1 MRIRQP
7 IRSAAVIAGAALT
20 VLGASGC
27 SGNLSD
33 AIVAGSSA
41 TTSTSSAPVAS
52 SPVASASASSASA
65 AGAVG
70 LTPPAPAGTTS
81 FSWTTSATI
90 KGDSTGSDY
99 SGCPDGWYVR
109 PAQPDSW
116 GETTP
121 NPSYTAWTSSS
132 SLAETI
138 GVGAELTN
146 QYASSGLYQQMN
158 DEFTNW
164 SPDEHHDV
172 MTIWCDKIPD
182 WFDVNGDSAA
192 APAYPTSSAPP
203 STAHLQGC
211 YLCSSNSTI
220 QNVQSQQYLGE
231 DGNQNA
237 VMSDSPTNFQMQGD
251 ANGNSK
257 MYNNTMSYG
266 IWTTGALTLED
277 GLTTSGT
284 TVSFTHSPNSVPA
297 GGQFLMIN
305 MGAGGAIGA
314 QLILNTSVTR
324 GTTGVVGPG
333 GECLADAGGT
343 VTLVACDA
351 TDKSQY
357 WNFTM

>member
-1 MRIRQP
+1 MRISQP
-7 IRSAAVIAGAALT
+7 IRSAAVITVAALT
-20 VLGASGC
+20 VLGATGC
-27 SGNLSD
+27 SSNLSD

-41 TTSTSSAPVAS
+41 TATTSSAPVVS
-52 SPVASASASSASA
+52 SPVSSSPA
-65 AGAVG
+65 AGTVG

-81 FSWTTSATI
+81 FSWTTSANI
-90 KGDSTGSDY
+90 KGDSTGTDY

-121 NPSYTAWTSSS
+121 NPSYTAWTSNSN
-132 SLAETI
+132 LRETP

-158 DEFTNW
+158 DEFTNFA
-164 SPDEHHDV
+164 PDEHHDV

-182 WFDVNGDSAA
+182 WFDVNGDSVAEQA
-192 APAYPTSSAPP
+192 HPTASAPP
-203 STAHLQGC
+203 SAPRAQGC
-211 YLCSSNSTI
+211 YLCSSNTTI
-220 QNVQSQQYLGE
+220 QNVQTQQYLGE

-237 VMSDSPTNFQMQGD
+237 VMSDSPNDFQMQGD

-266 IWTTGALTLED
+266 IWTTGTLTLED
-277 GLTTSGT
+277 ALTSSGT
-284 TVSFTHSPNSVPA
+284 SVSFTHSPNHVPD

-305 MGAGGAIGA
+305 KGAGGAIGA

-333 GECLADAGGT
+333 GQCLADSGGT